1 MEGPF
6 PVPQVAFSQPA
17 SSADGLVR
25 LVGIARMA
33 AESSVLIEKRRVEY
47 RNLATRKWLNRC
59 QSDRVPFD
67 WTINPYR
74 GCEFACKY
82 CYARYTHDF
91 LERHDPVAFETEI
104 YAKEWNAASFQ
115 EELRSVKP
123 GQIIA
128 LGTATDPYQPA
139 ERRFLSTQNLLE
151 AMATLRGVSI
161 FLTTKSSLVSRDA
174 ALLVALA
181 EHNRV
186 HVTVTVTTINRNLAR
201 LTEPLAPSPEMRL
214 KAVAKLAEAG
224 VSVGVMASP
233 ILPLITDSE
242 ANLLAVAKAAKAA
255 GAKQF
260 GAHVVF
266 LQPTAQRV
274 FYPFLAEHFPEHL
287 ARYRRTFRDDAYLH
301 GAYPE
306 KMRALVEDIRCQV
319 GLLARDIDT
328 QPPPVVTPEPAQ
340 MLLF

>member
-1 MEGPF
+1 MP
-6 PVPQVAFSQPA
+6 PVADFRPA
-17 SSADGLVR
+17 SRPDGLVR

-59 QSDRVPFD
+59 QSERVPFD

-91 LERHDPVAFETEI
+91 LERHDPTSFETEI
-104 YAKEWNAASFQ
+104 YAKDWNAKDFQ
-115 EELRSVKP
+115 EELKSVKA

-128 LGTATDPYQPA
+128 IGTATDPYQPA
-139 ERRFLSTQNLLE
+139 ERRFLSTQNVLE
-151 AMATLRGVSI
+151 AMSILRGVSI
-161 FLTTKSSLVSRDA
+161 CLTTKSSLVSRDS
-174 ALLVALA
+174 ALFLELA
-181 EHNRV
+181 KHNRV
-186 HVTVTVTTINRNLAR
+186 HVTVTITTTNRALAR
-201 LTEPLAPSPEMRL
+201 LTEPFAPSPEMRL

-242 ANLLAVAKAAKAA
+242 QNLLSVAQAAKDA

-274 FYPFLAEHFPEHL
+274 FYPFVSEHFPEHL
-287 ARYRRTFRDDAYLH
+287 VRYQRSFRDGAYLS

-306 KMRALVEDIRCQV
+306 KMRDLVRDIRAQV
-319 GLLARDIDT
+319 GLTSREIDNT
-328 QPPPVVTPEPAQ
+328 PPPAAPPAEQ

>member
-1 MEGPF
+1 MP
-6 PVPQVAFSQPA
+6 PA
-17 SSADGLVR
+17 ADFRLAPRTDGLVR

-59 QSDRVPFD
+59 QSERVPFD

-91 LERHDPVAFETEI
+91 LERHDPTSFETEI
-104 YAKEWNAASFQ
+104 YAKDWNAKDFQ
-115 EELRSVKP
+115 EELKSVKA

-128 LGTATDPYQPA
+128 IGTATDPYQPA
-139 ERRFLSTQNLLE
+139 ERRFLSTQNVLE
-151 AMATLRGVSI
+151 AMSILRGVSI
-161 FLTTKSSLVSRDA
+161 CLTTKSSLVSRDS
-174 ALLVALA
+174 ALFLELA
-181 EHNRV
+181 KHNRV
-186 HVTVTVTTINRNLAR
+186 HVTVTITTTNRALAR
-201 LTEPLAPSPEMRL
+201 LTEPFAPSPEMRL

-242 ANLLAVAKAAKAA
+242 QNLLSVAQAAKDA

-274 FYPFLAEHFPEHL
+274 FYPFVSEHFPEHL
-287 ARYRRTFRDDAYLH
+287 VRYQRSFRDGAYLS

-306 KMRALVEDIRCQV
+306 KMRDLVRDIRAQV
-319 GLLARDIDT
+319 GLTSREIDNT
-328 QPPPVVTPEPAQ
+328 PPPAAPPAEQ

>member
-1 MEGPF
+1 M
-6 PVPQVAFSQPA
+6 PQVAFSRDSGRA
-17 SSADGLVR
+17 NDLVR

-59 QSDRVPFD
+59 QSERVPFD

-74 GCEFACKY
+74 GCEYGCKY

-91 LERHDPVAFETEI
+91 LERHDPAAFETEI
-104 YAKEWNAASFQ
+104 YAKEWNATEFH
-115 EELRSVKP
+115 EELKSVKA
-123 GQIIA
+123 GQMIA
-128 LGTATDPYQPA
+128 IGTATDPYQPA
-139 ERRFLSTQNLLE
+139 ERRFLSTQNVLE
-151 AMATLRGVSI
+151 AMAGLRGVSI
-161 FLTTKSSLVSRDA
+161 CLTTKSSLVSRDA
-174 ALLVALA
+174 ALFLALA
-181 EHNRV
+181 KHNSV
-186 HVTVTVTTINRNLAR
+186 QVTVTVTTTNRALAR
-201 LTEPLAPSPEMRL
+201 LTEPYAPSPEMRL

-242 ANLLAVAKAAKAA
+242 SNLLAVARAAKEA
-255 GAKQF
+255 GAQRF

-274 FYPFLAEHFPEHL
+274 FFPFLAEHYPEHL
-287 ARYRRTFRDDAYLH
+287 ARYQRSFRAGAYLS
-301 GAYPE
+301 GTYPE
-306 KMRALVEDIRCQV
+306 KMRCLVQDIRGQV
-319 GLLARDIDT
+319 GLLAREMD
-328 QPPPVVTPEPAQ
+328 QPIAPIAPPAEQ

>member
-1 MEGPF
+1 M
-6 PVPQVAFSQPA
+6 PQAAFSRA
-17 SSADGLVR
+17 SGRPNDLVR

-59 QSDRVPFD
+59 QSERVPFD

-91 LERHDPVAFETEI
+91 LERHDPAAFETEI
-104 YAKEWNAASFQ
+104 YAKEWNAAEFQ
-115 EELRSVKP
+115 EELRSVKA
-123 GQIIA
+123 GQMIA
-128 LGTATDPYQPA
+128 IGTATDPYQPA

-151 AMATLRGVSI
+151 AMAGLRGVSI
-161 FLTTKSSLVSRDA
+161 CLTTKSNLVGRD
-174 ALLVALA
+174 VALFLA
-181 EHNRV
+181 LAKHNRV
-186 HVTVTVTTINRNLAR
+186 QVTVTVTTTNRALAR
-201 LTEPLAPSPEMRL
+201 LTEPYAPSPEMRL

-242 ANLLAVAKAAKAA
+242 SNLLAVARAAKDA
-255 GAKQF
+255 GAQRF

-266 LQPTAQRV
+266 LKPTAQRV
-274 FYPFLAEHFPEHL
+274 FYPFLEEHYPEHL
-287 ARYRRTFRDDAYLH
+287 ARYQRSFREGAYLS

-306 KMRALVEDIRCQV
+306 KMRCLVQDIRAQV
-319 GLLARDIDT
+319 GLLAREMDSEIVPVA
-328 QPPPVVTPEPAQ
+328 PPAEQ

>member
-1 MEGPF
+1 M
-6 PVPQVAFSQPA
+6 PQVAFSRN
-17 SSADGLVR
+17 SGRGDGLVR

-59 QSDRVPFD
+59 QSERVPFD

-91 LERHDPVAFETEI
+91 LERHDPAAFETEI
-104 YAKEWNAASFQ
+104 YAKDWNAADFQ
-115 EELRSVKP
+115 EELKAVKA

-128 LGTATDPYQPA
+128 IGTATDPYQPA
-139 ERRFLSTQNLLE
+139 ERRFLSTQNVLE
-151 AMATLRGVSI
+151 AMSSLRGVSI
-161 FLTTKSSLVSRDA
+161 CLTTKSSLVSRDA
-174 ALLVALA
+174 ALFLALA
-181 EHNRV
+181 KHNHV
-186 HVTVTVTTINRNLAR
+186 HVTVTITTTNRALAR

-214 KAVAKLAEAG
+214 KAVAQLAEAG

-242 ANLLAVAKAAKAA
+242 QNLLAVAQAAKTA

-266 LQPTAQRV
+266 LQPSAQRV
-274 FYPFLAEHFPEHL
+274 FYPFLAERFPEHL
-287 ARYRRTFRDDAYLH
+287 ARYQRSFRDGAYLS
-301 GAYPE
+301 GAYPD
-306 KMRALVEDIRCQV
+306 KMRDLVRDIRAQV
-319 GLLARDIDT
+319 GLTAREMDNFP
-328 QPPPVVTPEPAQ
+328 PPPVAPPAEQ

>member
-1 MEGPF
+1 
-6 PVPQVAFSQPA
+6 VPQVAFSYPQANP
-17 SSADGLVR
+17 SADPVR

-33 AESSVLIEKRRVEY
+33 AESSVLLEKRRVEY

-91 LERHDPVAFETEI
+91 LERHDPAAFETEI
-104 YAKEWNAASFQ
+104 YAKEWNAADFQ
-115 EELRSVKP
+115 GELKSVKP

-128 LGTATDPYQPA
+128 IGTATDPYQPA

-151 AMATLRGVSI
+151 GLSTLRGASV
-161 FLTTKSSLVSRDA
+161 FLTTKSSLVGRDA
-174 ALLVALA
+174 ALFRALA
-181 EHNRV
+181 QHNRV
-186 HVTVTVTTINRNLAR
+186 HVTVTITTTNRSLAR

-242 ANLLAVAKAAKAA
+242 ANLLAVAQAAKAA
-255 GAKQF
+255 GATQF
-260 GAHVVF
+260 GAYVLF

-287 ARYRRTFRDDAYLH
+287 ARYQRSFRD
-301 GAYPE
+301 GAFLNGSYPE
-306 KMRALVEDIRCQV
+306 RMRALVRDIRSQV
-319 GLLARDIDT
+319 GLVARDIDT
-328 QPPPVVTPEPAQ
+328 FPAPIAPPDAQ
-340 MLLF
+340 MRLF

>member
-1 MEGPF
+1 M
-6 PVPQVAFSQPA
+6 PQVAFPHQA
-17 SSADGLVR
+17 GRADDLVR

-33 AESSVLIEKRRVEY
+33 AESSVLVEKRRVEY

-59 QSDRVPFD
+59 QSERVPFD

-104 YAKEWNAASFQ
+104 YAKEWNAADFQ
-115 EELRSVKP
+115 DELKSVRH
-123 GQIIA
+123 GQVIA
-128 LGTATDPYQPA
+128 IGTATDPYQPA

-151 AMATLRGVSI
+151 SMSSLRGVSI

-174 ALLVALA
+174 GLFLELA
-181 EHNRV
+181 KHNRV
-186 HVTVTVTTINRNLAR
+186 HVTVTVTTTSRALAR
-201 LTEPLAPSPEMRL
+201 LTEPYAPSPEMRL

-224 VSVGVMASP
+224 VCVGVMASP
-233 ILPLITDSE
+233 VLPLITDSE
-242 ANLLAVAKAAKAA
+242 SNLLAVARAAKAA

-274 FYPFLAEHFPEHL
+274 FYPFLAERFPQHL
-287 ARYRRTFRDDAYLH
+287 ARYQRSFRDGAYLS

-306 KMRALVEDIRCQV
+306 RMRLLLDDIRRQV

-328 QPPPVVTPEPAQ
+328 PPPPPNSPPDAQ

>member
-1 MEGPF
+1 
-6 PVPQVAFSQPA
+6 
-17 SSADGLVR
+17 
-25 LVGIARMA
+25 MA

-59 QSDRVPFD
+59 QSERVPFD

-91 LERHDPVAFETEI
+91 LERHDPAAFETEI
-104 YAKEWNAASFQ
+104 YAKEWNAVDFQ
-115 EELRSVKP
+115 QELKSVKP
-123 GQIIA
+123 GQMVAI
-128 LGTATDPYQPA
+128 GTATDPYQPA

-151 AMATLRGVSI
+151 GLSTLRGVSI

-174 ALLVALA
+174 HLFLALA
-181 EHNRV
+181 KHNRV
-186 HVTVTVTTINRNLAR
+186 HVTVTVTTTNRSLAR
-201 LTEPLAPSPEMRL
+201 LTEPFAPSPEMRL
-214 KAVAKLAEAG
+214 KAVAKLAQAG

-242 ANLLAVAKAAKAA
+242 ENLLAVAQAAKEA

-266 LQPTAQRV
+266 LQPAAQRV
-274 FYPFLAEHFPEHL
+274 FFPFLAEQFPEHL
-287 ARYRRTFRDDAYLH
+287 ARYQRSFRDDAYLS
-301 GAYPE
+301 GSYPE
-306 KMRALVEDIRCQV
+306 KMRIRVRDIRQQV
-319 GLLARDIDT
+319 GLASRETDY
-328 QPPPVVTPEPAQ
+328 PPPAPITPPAEQ
-340 MLLF
+340 MLLFC

>member
-1 MEGPF
+1 MS
-6 PVPQVAFSQPA
+6 QVAFSQQAIP
-17 SSADGLVR
+17 SSDPVR

-74 GCEFACKY
+74 GCEFGCKY

-91 LERHDPVAFETEI
+91 LERHDPAAFETEI
-104 YAKEWNAASFQ
+104 YAKEWNAPAFQ
-115 EELRSVKP
+115 EELKTVKP

-128 LGTATDPYQPA
+128 IGTATDPYQPA
-139 ERRFLSTQNLLE
+139 ERRFLSTQSVLE
-151 AMATLRGVSI
+151 GLATLLGVSI
-161 FLTTKSSLVSRDA
+161 FLTTKSNLVSRDA
-174 ALLVALA
+174 ALFLSLA
-181 EHNRV
+181 KQNRV
-186 HVTVTVTTINRNLAR
+186 HVTITITTTSRSLAR
-201 LTEPLAPSPEMRL
+201 LTEPFAPSPEMRF

-242 ANLLAVAKAAKAA
+242 ANLLAVAQGAKAA

-266 LQPTAQRV
+266 LQPAAQRV
-274 FYPFLAEHFPEHL
+274 FYPFLAERFPEHL
-287 ARYRRTFRDDAYLH
+287 ARYQKSFLEGAYLS
-301 GAYPE
+301 GSYPE
-306 KMRALVEDIRCQV
+306 RMRTLVGDIRSRV
-319 GLLARDIDT
+319 GLVARDIDT
-328 QPPPVVTPEPAQ
+328 QPMPLAPPDAQ
-340 MLLF
+340 MRLF

>member
-1 MEGPF
+1 
-6 PVPQVAFSQPA
+6 VPQLAHSHPPRKPQE
-17 SSADGLVR
+17 LVR

-59 QSDRVPFD
+59 QSERVPFD

-74 GCEFACKY
+74 GCEFGCKY

-91 LERHDPVAFETEI
+91 LERHDPAAFETEI
-104 YAKEWNAASFQ
+104 YAKEFNAADFRD
-115 EELRSVKP
+115 ELKSVKP
-123 GQIIA
+123 GQMIA
-128 LGTATDPYQPA
+128 IGTATDPYQPA

-151 AMATLRGVSI
+151 VMTVLRGVSI
-161 FLTTKSSLVSRDA
+161 GLTTKSSLVSRDA
-174 ALLVALA
+174 PLFLALA
-181 EHNRV
+181 QYNRV
-186 HVTVTVTTINRNLAR
+186 HVTVTVTTMNRQLAR
-201 LTEPLAPSPEMRL
+201 LTEPYAPSPETRMS
-214 KAVAKLAEAG
+214 AVAKLAEAG

-242 ANLLAVAKAAKAA
+242 ENLMAVAKAAKGA

-260 GAHVVF
+260 GAHIVF

-274 FYPFLAEHFPEHL
+274 FFPFLAEHFPQHL
-287 ARYRRTFRDDAYLH
+287 ARYRRSFRDEAYLN
-301 GAYPE
+301 GSYPE
-306 KMRALVEDIRCQV
+306 KMRGVLNDIRHQV
-319 GLLARDIDT
+319 GLLSRDLVT
-328 QPPPVVTPEPAQ
+328 GTPPSPPAEQ

>member
-1 MEGPF
+1 M
-6 PVPQVAFSQPA
+6 PQVAFSHPA

-33 AESSVLIEKRRVEY
+33 AESSVLVEKRRVEY
-47 RNLATRKWLNRC
+47 RSLATRKWLNRC

-104 YAKEWNAASFQ
+104 YAKEWNAAAFQ

-128 LGTATDPYQPA
+128 IGTATDPYQPA

-151 AMATLRGVSI
+151 AMSILRGVSV
-161 FLTTKSSLVSRDA
+161 FVTTKSSLVSRDA
-174 ALLVALA
+174 ALFLALA

-186 HVTVTVTTINRNLAR
+186 QITVTVTTTNRSLAR
-201 LTEPLAPSPEMRL
+201 LTEPFAPGPEMRL

-242 ANLLAVAKAAKAA
+242 ANLLSVAKAAKAA
-255 GAKQF
+255 GAKRF

-274 FYPFLAEHFPEHL
+274 FYPFLAEHFPEQL
-287 ARYRRTFRDDAYLH
+287 ARYRRSFRDDAYLS
-301 GAYPE
+301 GTYPE
-306 KMRALVEDIRCQV
+306 KMRALVEDIRSQV
-319 GLLARDIDT
+319 GLLARDIDM
-328 QPPPVVTPEPAQ
+328 PPPPIAPEPAQ